1 MRILKSLSLWISSPL
16 SQIIN
21 ESFQCG
27 TFPYK
32 MKLAKV
38 LPLFKKGCPIT
49 ESICRPIS
57 LLSVFSKITEKV
69 MYKSVYTFLG
79 KHELLYTLQLCFMV
93 VIPLTMPLLVQL
105 LCFIWFSK
113 KDSVMPTSLFH
124 LKATTTN

>member
-1 MRILKSLSLWISSPL
+1 MRLLRSLSLWISSPL

-27 TFPYK
+27 TFPYT

-49 ESICRPIS
+49 ASNYSPIS
-57 LLSVFSKITEKV
+57 LLSGFSKITEKV

-79 KHELLYTLQLCFMV
+79 KHEILYTLQLCFMV
-93 VIPLTMPLLVQL
+93 VIPLTMSLLVQL
-105 LCFIWFSK
+105 MCFIGFSK
-113 KDSVMPTSLFH
+113 KDSVMATSLFH
-124 LKATTTN
+124 HKATKTN